1 MEAYGPRPIPDHL
14 GGLPVGTR
22 RQHPWGSGRNGDD
35 LMRSPELPEVLA
47 LIDAYITTA
56 FKSDL
61 QTLAAVA
68 VGDITFMLCVVY

>member
-1 MEAYGPRPIPDHL
+1 
-14 GGLPVGTR
+14 
-22 RQHPWGSGRNGDD
+22 
-35 LMRSPELPEVLA
+35 MRSPELPEVLA